1 MHTFLKGRKIHV
13 FKSIWM
19 CVDAALLTGS
29 VFSRKLSLLH
39 RLLGL
44 LIETGKKKPNKNK
57 TSKKTTTTT
66 TKKTISET
74 ILYSGHLSAPVSF
87 SVLRFALASAVNTRI
102 HSGQTVI
109 MQVNGQQVLY
119 R

>member
-1 MHTFLKGRKIHV
+1 MHTLLKGRKIHV

-44 LIETGKKKPNKNK
+44 LIETGKKTNKQKQNK
-57 TSKKTTTTT
+57 QKNNNNN
-66 TKKTISET
+66 KTISET

-102 HSGQTVI
+102 HSRQTV

>member
-44 LIETGKKKPNKNK
+44 FIETGKKKQTK
-57 TSKKTTTTT
+57 TKQ
-66 TKKTISET
+66 TKKQQQQQQKNDLRNNFIFGTPFRS
-74 ILYSGHLSAPVSF
+74 SF
-87 SVLRFALASAVNTRI
+87 LLRSPFRI
-102 HSGQTVI
+102 GECSKHQNSLWSDSHAGQWTTGV
-109 MQVNGQQVLY
+109 V
-119 R
+119 

>member
-1 MHTFLKGRKIHV
+1 MHTLLKGRKIHV

-44 LIETGKKKPNKNK
+44 LIETGKKTNKQKQNK
-57 TSKKTTTTT
+57 QKNNNNNKKNDLRNNFIFGTPFRSSFLLRSPFRIGKCSKQQNSLWSDSHAGQWTT
-66 TKKTISET
+66 
-74 ILYSGHLSAPVSF
+74 GV
-87 SVLRFALASAVNTRI
+87 V
-102 HSGQTVI
+102 
-109 MQVNGQQVLY
+109 
-119 R
+119 